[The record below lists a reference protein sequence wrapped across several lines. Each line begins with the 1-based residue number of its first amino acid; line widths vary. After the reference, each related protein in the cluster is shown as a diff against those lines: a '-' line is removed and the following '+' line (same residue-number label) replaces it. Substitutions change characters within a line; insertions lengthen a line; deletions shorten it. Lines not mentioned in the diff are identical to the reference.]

1 MDGWTDGT
9 EARAQV
15 LAAPGAH
22 RASFEVKRTLMATT
36 TTAIAGG
43 GAVAPLSAAPRDGAK
58 VAAASRGSP
67 PAVMYHPTA
76 MVAPGVVPYMA
87 PRAPTPAA
95 EVVGNSFVNQFYT
108 ILHSSPALLYRFY
121 TNESTLIVSGE
132 HGAAGDAPTTYRTQ
146 RDIHNKVV
154 SMRYDEAQ
162 ADVKSIDASHTL
174 GGGVLVQVTGAL
186 RRKGENFARNFV
198 QSFVL
203 APQENGFFVLNDIV
217 RYLDKIEVAGEKSSE
232 PQASAKEAKA
242 AATKVETKVAKEGG
256 KAAAKAA
263 DDAKP
268 KVTEETK
275 REEVADVDPNKPRTY
290 AMMAA
295 TAAQVAAKAAT
306 VAKPAA
312 AAPAAVAPAAATKPA
327 VAEKTEQAASATKL
341 GCGIFIKN
349 IFISTTVEDLER
361 EFSKFGVVVGGA
373 KGINLKSPKLSHETK
388 FAFIDFEEPSS
399 AQAALEASV
408 ELHGKV
414 LVVEMKKA
422 SSVHATGVS
431 ANGKRESK
439 GRNGEGGNE
448 RKNGAKNTRQP
459 KKTEA
464 AASEK

>member
-1 MDGWTDGT
+1 MK
-9 EARAQV
+9 A
-15 LAAPGAH
+15 
-22 RASFEVKRTLMATT
+22 
-36 TTAIAGG
+36 
-43 GAVAPLSAAPRDGAK
+43 
-58 VAAASRGSP
+58 AAASRGSP

-95 EVVGNSFVNQFYT
+95 EIVGNSFVNQFYT
-108 ILHSSPALLYRFY
+108 ILHSSPAVLYRFY
-121 TNESTLIVSGE
+121 TNDSTLIVSGE
-132 HGAAGDAPTTYRTQ
+132 HGAASDAPTTYRTQ

-162 ADVKSIDASHTL
+162 ADVQSIDASHTL

-186 RRKGENFARNFV
+186 RRKGENFARKFV

-217 RYLDKIEVAGEKSSE
+217 RYLDKVEVAGEKASE

-242 AATKVETKVAKEGG
+242 ETKAAKAETKAAKEGD
-256 KAAAKAA
+256 KAAAKATEG
-263 DDAKP
+263 AKS
-268 KVTEETK
+268 KDMEEAK
-275 REEVADVDPNKPRTY
+275 REEAADVDPNKPRTY

-295 TAAQVAAKAAT
+295 AAQAASAAKPSAAA
-306 VAKPAA
+306 AKPAVSAPTA
-312 AAPAAVAPAAATKPA
+312 AAPPAVTKSV
-327 VAEKTEQAASATKL
+327 VAEKTEQAPAPTKP

-349 IFISTTVEDLER
+349 IFIDTTVEDLER

-388 FAFIDFEEPSS
+388 FAFIDFEEPAS

-422 SSVHATGVS
+422 STVNAKGVS

-439 GRNGEGGNE
+439 GRNGEGGGE

-459 KKTEA
+459 KKVEA